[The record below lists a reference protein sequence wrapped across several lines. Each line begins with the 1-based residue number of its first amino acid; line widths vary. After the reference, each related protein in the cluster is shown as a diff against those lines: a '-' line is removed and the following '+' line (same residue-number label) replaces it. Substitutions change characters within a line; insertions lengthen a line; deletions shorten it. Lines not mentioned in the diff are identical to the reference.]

1 MVRSKYLLAAAV
13 AVAAGLTVYSCTK
26 KEESQQE
33 SKVGFATTDAQFSQ
47 DGIATLSLA
56 VSPAASSKV
65 SVIIAAGSE
74 AQEGFTAVPATA
86 LSFESSVSIEAG
98 ATEATVEVS
107 VDLAAVEDGQQAVL
121 TLSAANGATIDA
133 QKATAYIKV
142 VKAEEPADL
151 SGASVWGL
159 IGGFN
164 EWGADVE
171 LTKTADSPEKWE
183 ATGVALSGEFKF
195 RGNKE
200 WGDYDLGAAQ
210 GFNVVPGEEFAL
222 VHKGSNITIAE
233 GTYDIVL
240 YPTELKAVITAS
252 EVAPP
257 DAGSLDWKAEYK
269 GCNWVEGYYS
279 EGQLEVFE
287 VSGTDGSYYYPVIID
302 LAEEDSI
309 IAALQANPDATL
321 AQIQEEITAALEE
334 EMEMYEE
341 DLEEAM
347 YWVLY
352 NEEND
357 GSEIYFYGLP
367 AGNYEFAIFPVD
379 AEGKITK
386 TFKAFPF
393 DHPEDALELYVWNEQ
408 YNLNS
413 DWGAEYDG
421 WDDEGKT
428 FWITGNAAGAAY
440 VYCQWYTDDE
450 IADYFGTVDNYINST
465 ASQVYDYAVGGA
477 DLVEDLGLAEVAS
490 DGSFDAL
497 LSTYSEDGPY
507 NVYIVAFDANGNVLP
522 KYGVSLI
529 ETEEV
534 IPIEWVEKTSWAV
547 NYDPTVDTGY
557 ADYPQAIVVTA
568 CDAKYFDVSV
578 FKAGTVADYGIE
590 AIADNVGDWAST
602 LSRNDITM
610 DYLVENGYMGSAD
623 TLPFIS
629 PYNGLSNGLD
639 IVILAY
645 DENGKFTGEWYS
657 EILTG
662 LEETPVEPLELTFM
676 PDWSVT
682 LTDGTFD
689 GKYSDCVVNAP
700 GILWYFLEEDTDE
713 DLDNYYDGS
722 IETLA
727 TSYESQIAQYM
738 NQGYTM
744 DDLLY
749 SGSDPQDEIR
759 IWNPGVQSKI
769 YIFEY
774 NEQGKATGR
783 YGVSD
788 VLTPSEV
795 VASSPAKTPA
805 VKKAAIAKK
814 TVVAKKSV
822 KSSSTVLS
830 HRTYAKVAKK
840 VRIANSNALQLKSK
854 APASAA
860 PKHGK
865 KIVLSK

>member
-13 AVAAGLTVYSCTK
+13 AVAAGLTVFSCTK

-47 DGIATLSLA
+47 DGKATLSLA

-210 GFNVVPGEEFAL
+210 GFSVVPGEEFTL

-257 DAGSLDWKAEYK
+257 DTGSLDWKVEYK

-287 VSGTDGSYYYPVIID
+287 VSGTDGSYYYPVIVN
-302 LAEEDSI
+302 LSEENSI
-309 IAALQANPDATL
+309 IAALQSDFEGTL
-321 AQIQEEITAALEE
+321 AQIQEEVTAALEE
-334 EMEMYEE
+334 EMEMYDE

-465 ASQVYDYAVGGA
+465 ASQVYDYVYGGA
-477 DLVEDLGLAEVAS
+477 DIVDDLGLSEVAS

-507 NVYIVAFDANGNVLP
+507 NVYIVAFDANGKVLP
-522 KYGVSLI
+522 GYGVSLI
-529 ETEEV
+529 ETEEF
-534 IPIEWVEKTSWAV
+534 IPLEWVEKTSWAV
-547 NYDPTVDTGY
+547 NYDPTYPGAVVATACDADYYIIEVYPAGFLSQKGIDYIADDAIYYVENNGLSTCLSYGYAFDSVPGVFSHTYYPVQNGNEVFIFGLTEAGDFTGEWHMEVIEGVPVINWTERKDWAVNYDASIDTGE
-557 ADYPQAIVVTA
+557 ADYPQAVVVTA
-568 CDAKYFDVSV
+568 CDAKYFDI
-578 FKAGTVADYGIE
+578 ALYNANTLENYGIE
-590 AIADNVGDWAST
+590 AVANDHQDWTSI
-602 LSRNDITM
+602 LDYYGETM
-610 DYLVENGYMGSAD
+610 DDQVTQGYMGSSSV
-623 TLPFIS
+623 LPYVTPCKGLTNGVEVFIFS
-629 PYNGLSNGLD
+629 YN
-639 IVILAY
+639 
-645 DENGKFTGEWYS
+645 E
-657 EILTG
+657 
-662 LEETPVEPLELTFM
+662 
-676 PDWSVT
+676 
-682 LTDGTFD
+682 DGTFD
-689 GKYSDCVVNAP
+689 GEWHMEPLTGLADAAAVVQRLKA
-700 GILWYFLEEDTDE
+700 
-713 DLDNYYDGS
+713 
-722 IETLA
+722 
-727 TSYESQIAQYM
+727 
-738 NQGYTM
+738 
-744 DDLLY
+744 
-749 SGSDPQDEIR
+749 SGLQ
-759 IWNPGVQSKI
+759 
-769 YIFEY
+769 
-774 NEQGKATGR
+774 
-783 YGVSD
+783 
-788 VLTPSEV
+788 
-795 VASSPAKTPA
+795 PAK
-805 VKKAAIAKK
+805 KMKA
-814 TVVAKKSV
+814 
-822 KSSSTVLS
+822 
-830 HRTYAKVAKK
+830 
-840 VRIANSNALQLKSK
+840 
-854 APASAA
+854 APASPFQPKPAFMEASTQKHSAKLNIDSRNRIKNITANA
-860 PKHGK
+860 PKHGN
-865 KIVLSK
+865 KIVRK